1 MKNTDLVFN
10 TLVAQEKIN
19 SGLTQLEIFD
29 YIVDLGFNSIEV
41 RREYFKNIDSEVEAI
56 AKYSKA
62 QNITI
67 LYSVPEVIFLENGEL
82 NPNIEQYF
90 TEACNLH
97 ATHVKMTIGNYQN
110 KKQLQ
115 NLKIIN
121 EQPFNF
127 TVENDQT
134 EQSGTINNILKF
146 LTEAEQSGINIGYTY
161 DLGNFRY
168 VGESEIVGAEA
179 LKDYV
184 KYIHLK
190 NVTREND
197 LLRATSLEQGDIN
210 WRKVT
215 MLLPNDVPV
224 ALEYPSNIKEEILTD
239 KRAIEVL
246 GYGN

>member
-110 KKQLQ
+110 KEQLQ

>member
-224 ALEYPSNIKEEILTD
+224 ALEYPSNIKEEIITD

>member
-56 AKYSKA
+56 AKYSKE

-82 NPNIEQYF
+82 NPNIEHYF

-110 KKQLQ
+110 KEQLQ

>member
-56 AKYSKA
+56 AKYSKE

-82 NPNIEQYF
+82 NPNIEHYF

>member
-19 SGLTQLEIFD
+19 SGLTQLETFD

-56 AKYSKA
+56 AKYSKE

-134 EQSGTINNILKF
+134 EQSGIINNILKF

>member
-19 SGLTQLEIFD
+19 SGLTQLETFD

-56 AKYSKA
+56 AKYSKE

>member
-121 EQPFNF
+121 EQPFSF

>member
-1 MKNTDLVFN
+1 M
-10 TLVAQEKIN
+10 
-19 SGLTQLEIFD
+19 
-29 YIVDLGFNSIEV
+29 GFNSIEV

-56 AKYSKA
+56 AKYSKERK
-62 QNITI
+62 ITI

-82 NPNIEQYF
+82 NPNIEHYF

-110 KKQLQ
+110 KEKLQ

-146 LTEAEQSGINIGYTY
+146 LTEAKQSGINIGYTY

-168 VGESEIVGAEA
+168 VGR
-179 LKDYV
+179 V
-184 KYIHLK
+184 KL
-190 NVTREND
+190 
-197 LLRATSLEQGDIN
+197 LEQ
-210 WRKVT
+210 
-215 MLLPNDVPV
+215 
-224 ALEYPSNIKEEILTD
+224 
-239 KRAIEVL
+239 KR
-246 GYGN
+246 